1 MAYFS
6 SGFGI
11 DIFAAYYWLL
21 YFTLK
26 KKQGLNISNY
36 V

>member
-1 MAYFS
+1 MTYFS
-6 SGFGI
+6 SACGT

-21 YFTLK
+21 YFTF
-26 KKQGLNISNY
+26 KKQELNISNC

>member
-6 SGFGI
+6 SGFGT

-21 YFTLK
+21 YFTF
-26 KKQGLNISNY
+26 KKQELNISNY